1 MNDTHLQSVAFDK
14 LRGFTRSQ
22 AISFLMEDGFRCTNA
37 TCTYVDDYKRSTA
50 EIWFGL
56 IPPGEKVLDDRYA
69 SKITYQV
76 QILSDPVQR
85 LEDVSADFRWERGKV
100 PWHRSPRPSDF
111 EVIND

>member
-1 MNDTHLQSVAFDK
+1 MNDTHLQSVAFEK
-14 LRGFTRSQ
+14 LRGFTSSQ
-22 AISFLMEDGFRCTNA
+22 AISFLVKDGFGCTGT
-37 TCTYVDDYKRSTA
+37 TCTYVNEYKRSTA

-56 IPPGEKVLDDRYA
+56 VPPGEKVLDDRHA

-76 QILSDPVQR
+76 EVLKDPIQN
-85 LEDVSADFRWERGKV
+85 LEDVSADIRWERGKV